1 MKLKYLFAA
10 MLSAI
15 LFTGCS
21 DDIEP
26 AGQLGN
32 MGLSTTYAIIPEAG
46 GTATVTITASE
57 DWEIQNV
64 AIDDQTGN
72 QVLAKEA
79 EPIRDKDGKTTESWF
94 KFSQL
99 SGDPEVAG
107 QTFTTTLE
115 ISAPVTE
122 YGREFELEIRV
133 GDNTQFLKV
142 RQGSMEATTATC
154 AEVISG
160 VEGKTY
166 RVKGVCTAISN
177 TTYGNW
183 YLNDGT
189 GQVYIYGT
197 LDSEGATKNFAS
209 LNIEVGDEVE
219 VEGPKKTYGSDIE
232 LVDVTVIKV
241 TKWLLKILT
250 PDVTLSNAAQEIEVK
265 VAYKGKGVFVD
276 IPEEAQSWVRYT
288 KTEFVAGVPT
298 KIEPSPADTA
308 VFKFNVA
315 ENINLTDTRDCKL
328 TFTSSSADGTSA
340 MTYGIQQGVL
350 GKTVAEFLAL
360 PDDPNTPYRI
370 EGVITKIENDKYG
383 NIRVKDATG
392 EVLVYGTLT
401 PDGQS
406 KQFASLGLKE
416 GDVIAIYGPKVSH
429 NGNPQM
435 KNGTYESHIDVT
447 PISAA
452 DFRNVEDSKTKYYM
466 LTGKVEKVTESGA
479 KDDIVTY
486 GNFNLTD
493 ESGSVYVYGVTT
505 GWNGERKK
513 FGTLGVGYGDEIT
526 IIAYKDTYKGLVE
539 AVGTYVSHKKA
550 E

>member
-32 MGLSTTYAIIPEAG
+32 IGLSTTYATIPTEG
-46 GTATVTITASE
+46 GTATVKIIANE
-57 DWEIQNV
+57 EWKIQNV
-64 AIDDQTGN
+64 AVDDQTGN
-72 QVLAKEA
+72 QVIA
-79 EPIRDKDGKTTESWF
+79 EEGEPVRDKNGKATESWF

-99 SGDPEVAG
+99 SGAPEAAG
-107 QTFTTTLE
+107 QTFETTLE
-115 ISAPVTE
+115 ITAPVTE
-122 YGREFELEIRV
+122 YGREFEVEIKV
-133 GDNTQFLKV
+133 GGNSQFLKV
-142 RQGSMEATTATC
+142 RQGDMEATTATC
-154 AEVISG
+154 AEVIKG

-166 RVKGVCTAISN
+166 RVKGVCTAIAN
-177 TTYGNW
+177 TEYGNW

-189 GQVYIYGT
+189 GEVYIYGT

-219 VEGPKKTYGSDIE
+219 VEGPKKTYGSTIE

-241 TKWLLKILT
+241 NKWLLKILT
-250 PDVTLSNAAQEIEVK
+250 PDVTLSNAAQEIAVK

-276 IPEEAQSWVRYT
+276 IPQEAQEWVRYS
-288 KTEFVAGVPT
+288 KTEFIAGVPS

-315 ENINLTDTRDCKL
+315 ENTDFSKTRDCKL
-328 TFTSSSADGTSA
+328 TFSSSSSEGTSE
-340 MTYGIQQGVL
+340 MTYGIQQGVQ
-350 GKTVAEFLAL
+350 GKTIAEFIAL
-360 PDDPNTPYRI
+360 PDGSSTPYRI
-370 EGVITKIENDKYG
+370 QGIITKIENSVYG

-392 EVLVYGTLT
+392 EVLVHGTLT

-406 KQFASLGLKE
+406 KQFESLGLKV
-416 GDVIAIYGPKVSH
+416 GDVIAIYGPKSSH
-429 NGNPQM
+429 NGSPQM
-435 KNGTYESHIDVT
+435 KDGTYESHIDVT
-447 PISAA
+447 PISVA
-452 DFRNVEDSKTKYYM
+452 DFRNVPDDKSKYYM
-466 LTGKVEKVTESGA
+466 LTGKVEKVTESLA

-493 ESGSVYVYGVTT
+493 DSGSVYVYGVTT

-513 FGTLGVGYGDEIT
+513 FGTLGVDYGDEIT
-526 IIAYKDTYKGLVE
+526 ILATKDTFNGLVE
-539 AVGTYVSHKKA
+539 AVGVYVSHTKA
-550 E
+550 Q